1 MLEKAFHGSKL
12 YWGWVIGLLIMI
24 GIGVA
29 AYSNQFQNGLVVTGM
44 SRDVNWGLYIAQFT
58 FFVGVAASGVMV
70 AIPLYLH
77 NFKEFG
83 KVVIFGEFL
92 AVAAVLVALLFIV
105 IDMGYPTRVFNVILY
120 PTPTAIVFWDVV
132 ALSSYLI
139 VNILIGWAVVGAE
152 RKGVEPAKW
161 VHVLSFVAIP
171 LAISIHTVTA
181 FLFCGMPGRDYWH
194 TAILAARFLASAF
207 AAGPALL
214 IIICFIMRKFSV
226 FKVTDRAIDALA
238 KIVCYAII
246 TNVFFFMLEVYTSF
260 YSNIP
265 AGTYPLQYLFFGLDG
280 RSALVPF
287 MWEAAVL
294 AFIGIAFLLIPK
306 LRRNHVTLII
316 ALVSVFVACWI
327 DKGLGL
333 VLGGFVPNSFGH
345 VVEYVPTVTELLV
358 ILGVYAIGLLVL
370 TVLYKVATS
379 VREDLAQD
387 SPKTFESAKT
397 EG

>member
-132 ALSSYLI
+132 ALS
-139 VNILIGWAVVGAE
+139 
-152 RKGVEPAKW
+152 
-161 VHVLSFVAIP
+161 
-171 LAISIHTVTA
+171 
-181 FLFCGMPGRDYWH
+181 
-194 TAILAARFLASAF
+194 
-207 AAGPALL
+207 
-214 IIICFIMRKFSV
+214 
-226 FKVTDRAIDALA
+226 
-238 KIVCYAII
+238 
-246 TNVFFFMLEVYTSF
+246 
-260 YSNIP
+260 
-265 AGTYPLQYLFFGLDG
+265 
-280 RSALVPF
+280 
-287 MWEAAVL
+287 
-294 AFIGIAFLLIPK
+294 
-306 LRRNHVTLII
+306 
-316 ALVSVFVACWI
+316 
-327 DKGLGL
+327 
-333 VLGGFVPNSFGH
+333 
-345 VVEYVPTVTELLV
+345 
-358 ILGVYAIGLLVL
+358 
-370 TVLYKVATS
+370 
-379 VREDLAQD
+379 
-387 SPKTFESAKT
+387 
-397 EG
+397 